1 MLTTHEAALTLNTV
15 LHLHVHEQCYYCL
28 ILHLWRTNDVCLKF
42 LASNLLLSHFL
53 HVCRSSITNVI
64 NVSCAGMFIFCIHNK
79 CDMLVLN
86 GPVVMVV
93 KPKARNKF
101 YTAAIFY
108 LMFYENI
115 SWIQVAYFYAR
126 SQNCEKR
133 LLVSSRSS
141 VHPSVSPAAWSNSA
155 ATGWILME
163 LDIWAFFESL
173 SRKFKFHYNS
183 TRLTSTVHK
192 DVFTFMT
199 ISR

>member
-1 MLTTHEAALTLNTV
+1 MLTAYEAALTLNTV
-15 LHLHVHEQCYYCL
+15 LRLHVHEQCCYCL
-28 ILHLWRTNDVCLKF
+28 ILLLWRTNDVCVKF

-53 HVCRSSITNVI
+53 HVCRSSITNII
-64 NVSCAGMFIFCIHNK
+64 NMSFSGMFTFCIHNK
-79 CDMLVLN
+79 CHLLVLN

-108 LMFYENI
+108 LMFYEKI
-115 SWIQVAYFYAR
+115 SWIKVAYFYAR

-141 VHPSVSPAAWSNSA
+141 LSPAAWSNSA
-155 ATGWILME
+155 ATRRILME